1 MKPIVLALPLML
13 LFSAQAQ
20 ADVIGCRANS
30 FVSWQGGQADP
41 SSISE
46 SEAEDLF
53 IDLDT
58 GRLWRDGEEPTYY
71 EVFRTGPMGGNTDFV
86 AFSPEA
92 AALVRVR
99 LANQELQ
106 FMHDHD
112 RTIEVGTC
120 SFAPEG
126 TNP

>member
-1 MKPIVLALPLML
+1 
-13 LFSAQAQ
+13 
-20 ADVIGCRANS
+20 
-30 FVSWQGGQADP
+30 
-41 SSISE
+41 
-46 SEAEDLF
+46 
-53 IDLDT
+53 
-58 GRLWRDGEEPTYY
+58 
-71 EVFRTGPMGGNTDFV
+71 MGGNTDFV